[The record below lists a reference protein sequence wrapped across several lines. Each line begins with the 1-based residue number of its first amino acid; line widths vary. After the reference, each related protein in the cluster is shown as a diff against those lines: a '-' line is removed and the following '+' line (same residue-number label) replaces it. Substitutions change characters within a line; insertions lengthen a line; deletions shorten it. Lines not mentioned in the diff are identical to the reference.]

1 MSEPKGK
8 FVNVQ
13 DQPLHLFMQSLIWQE
28 DLELP
33 AAFLGFTVG
42 FGTNHSAATA
52 AE

>member
-8 FVNVQ
+8 FVKVQ

-42 FGTNHSAATA
+42 FGATPSAASA